1 MAIADLTTEQR
12 NPASMHI
19 DTMTTPEIVALIN
32 HEDAKIAPEIAKE
45 DAHIAA
51 AIDEASQLYNR
62 GGRLIYAGAGT
73 SGRLGVLDA
82 AELVPT
88 YGIPPE
94 RAVGLIAGG
103 MSAMFKSVEGA
114 EDSAELAEHDLKH
127 LNLNAN
133 DTVIGIA
140 ASGRTPYAIGALMYA
155 QQTHALAVS
164 VTCVADKLATHADIA
179 IAPVVGPEVITGST
193 RMKAGTA
200 QKMVLNMLST
210 GVMIRAGK
218 VFGNLMIDVLPTNAK
233 LIDRAERIIVETTGV
248 TKSHAASLLKAAAHK
263 VPVAIVMAKTG
274 MDAETATQVL
284 AAHDGVVSAVLTAWE
299 AEHGGQS

>member
-1 MAIADLTTEQR
+1 
-12 NPASMHI
+12 
-19 DTMTTPEIVALIN
+19 MTTPEIVALIN
-32 HEDAKIAPEIAKE
+32 HEDAKIAPAIATQT
-45 DAHIAA
+45 AQIAA
-51 AIDEASQLYNR
+51 AIDEASQRYNR

-103 MSAMFKSVEGA
+103 MGAMFKSVEGA
-114 EDSAELAEHDLKH
+114 EDSAELAD
-127 LNLNAN
+127 
-133 DTVIGIA
+133 
-140 ASGRTPYAIGALMYA
+140 
-155 QQTHALAVS
+155 
-164 VTCVADKLATHADIA
+164 HADIA

-233 LIDRAERIIVETTGV
+233 LVDRARRIIAETTGV
-248 TKSHAASLLKAAAHK
+248 SATQAASLLEAAAHK

-274 MDAETATQVL
+274 LDAAAATQVL
-284 AAHDGVVSAVLTAWE
+284 AAHDGVISDVLTAWE
-299 AEHGGQS
+299 AEHGKSV

>member
-1 MAIADLTTEQR
+1 
-12 NPASMHI
+12 
-19 DTMTTPEIVALIN
+19 MTTPEIVALIN
-32 HEDAKIAPEIAKE
+32 HEDAKIAPAIATQT
-45 DAHIAA
+45 AQIAA
-51 AIDEASQLYNR
+51 AIDEASQRYNR

-103 MSAMFKSVEGA
+103 MGAMFKSVEGA
-114 EDSAELAEHDLKH
+114 EDSAELAEHDLRK

-140 ASGRTPYAIGALMYA
+140 ASGRTPYAIGALTYA
-155 QQTHALAVS
+155 QQVKALAIS
-164 VTCVADKLATHADIA
+164 VTCVAASLLADHADIA

-233 LIDRAERIIVETTGV
+233 LVDRAQRIITETTGV
-248 TKSHAASLLKAAAHK
+248 SATQAASLLEAAANK

-274 MDAETATQVL
+274 LDAAAATQVL
-284 AAHDGVVSAVLTAWE
+284 AAHDGVISDVLTAWE
-299 AEHGGQS
+299 AEHGKSR

>member
-1 MAIADLTTEQR
+1 
-12 NPASMHI
+12 MHI

-32 HEDAKIAPEIAKE
+32 HEDAKIAPAIATQT
-45 DAHIAA
+45 AQIAA
-51 AIDEASQLYNR
+51 AIDEASQRYNR

-82 AELVPT
+82 ADLVPT

-103 MSAMFKSVEGA
+103 MGAMFKSVEGA
-114 EDSAELAEHDLKH
+114 EDSAELAEHDLRK

-140 ASGRTPYAIGALMYA
+140 ASGRTPYAIGALTYA
-155 QQTHALAVS
+155 QQVKALAIS
-164 VTCVADKLATHADIA
+164 VTCVAASLLADHADIA

-233 LIDRAERIIVETTGV
+233 LVDRAQRIITETTGV
-248 TKSHAASLLKAAAHK
+248 SATQAASLLEAAANK

-274 MDAETATQVL
+274 LDAAAATQVL
-284 AAHDGVVSAVLTAWE
+284 AAHDGVISDVLTAWE
-299 AEHGGQS
+299 AEHGKSR

>member
-1 MAIADLTTEQR
+1 
-12 NPASMHI
+12 MHI

-32 HEDAKIAPEIAKE
+32 HEDAKIAPAIATQT
-45 DAHIAA
+45 AQIAA
-51 AIDEASQLYNR
+51 AIDEASQRYNR

-103 MSAMFKSVEGA
+103 MGAMFKSVEGA
-114 EDSAELAEHDLKH
+114 EDSAELAEHDLRK

-140 ASGRTPYAIGALMYA
+140 ASGRTPYAIGALTYA
-155 QQTHALAVS
+155 QQVKALAIS
-164 VTCVADKLATHADIA
+164 VTCVAASLLADHADIA

-233 LIDRAERIIVETTGV
+233 LVDRAQRIITETTGV
-248 TKSHAASLLKAAAHK
+248 SATQAASLLEAAANK

-274 MDAETATQVL
+274 LDAAAATQVL
-284 AAHDGVVSAVLTAWE
+284 AAHDGVISDVLTAWE
-299 AEHGGQS
+299 AEHGKSR

>member
-1 MAIADLTTEQR
+1 MSIADLTTEQR

-32 HEDAKIAPEIAKE
+32 HEDAKIAPAIATQT
-45 DAHIAA
+45 AQIAA
-51 AIDEASQLYNR
+51 AIDEASQRYNR

-103 MSAMFKSVEGA
+103 MGAMFKSVEGA
-114 EDSAELAEHDLKH
+114 EDSAELAEHDLRK

-140 ASGRTPYAIGALMYA
+140 ASGRTPYAIGALTYA
-155 QQTHALAVS
+155 QQVKALAIS
-164 VTCVADKLATHADIA
+164 VTCVAASLLADHADIA

-233 LIDRAERIIVETTGV
+233 LVDRAQRIIAETTGV
-248 TKSHAASLLKAAAHK
+248 SATRAASLLEAAAHK
-263 VPVAIVMAKTG
+263 RG
-274 MDAETATQVL
+274 SCTQGSGCDR
-284 AAHDGVVSAVLTAWE
+284 DGQNRSGCCCGDPSA
-299 AEHGGQS
+299 GCS